1 MNKESYLAVTI
12 ITAVILGLSAYAVS
26 IGTEPGWFPVIVVV
40 LTFPVFNLALFLWWN
55 ASNTDGDIPFTGY

>member
-12 ITAVILGLSAYAVS
+12 ITAVILALSAYGVS
-26 IGTEPGWFPVIVVV
+26 IKTEPGWLLVIVVV
-40 LTFPVFNLALFLWWN
+40 LTFPVFILALFLWWN